1 MKRILIFNDTTTIGG
16 AEILLIELLKHLSS
30 KSCEVTLL
38 IPYPTEDT
46 TLVDSVPKNVEI
58 RYLYKKQP
66 TPLQRQIAI
75 NSMVFIPRLYSKF
88 LGLDSPQ
95 YDIVV
100 CFKDSFYSI
109 PFSRLTGTKFIWIH
123 TQPYARVISK
133 RNVREFVS
141 SALNKIQ
148 LGRLSKSFRRYK
160 KVLCVSP
167 TCKSEFIRVY
177 ENGYD
182 RPNIELMFNALDLS
196 HIEEKAKELVDLPEE
211 DVLTFVVVH
220 RFSPEKRID
229 RMITIT
235 RRLLSEGYKFRIYI
249 LGKGI
254 EFDKIGRMVDE
265 NDVSH
270 IIHLKGYLENP
281 FPYIRASD
289 WLVCCSS
296 RESFSLVLLEAIAL
310 DTPIITTN
318 CGGPVDVID
327 SGKYGILTE
336 NSTESLYL
344 AMKRVLDDPSLRDY
358 YLSKKEESL
367 SRFNYQEWLNKIDS
381 MFDI

>member
-30 KSCEVTLL
+30 KLCEVTLL
-38 IPYPTEDT
+38 IPYPTEDM
-46 TLVDSVPKNVEI
+46 TLVDNVPKNI
-58 RYLYKKQP
+58 GIKYLYKKQP
-66 TPLQRQIAI
+66 SPFQRQIAI
-75 NSMVFIPRLYSKF
+75 NSMVFAPRLYSKF
-88 LGLDSPQ
+88 VGINSSK
-95 YDIVV
+95 YDIAV
-100 CFKDSFYSI
+100 CFKDSFYAI
-109 PFSRLTGTKFIWIH
+109 PFSRLKGTKFIWIH
-123 TQPYARVISK
+123 TQPYEREVSK
-133 RNVREFVS
+133 RNMREFIS
-141 SALNKIQ
+141 SVLNKIQ
-148 LGRLSKSFRRYK
+148 LGRLSKSFRRYN

-177 ENGYD
+177 EGGNE

-196 HIEEKAKELVDLPEE
+196 HIENKANAKIDLPEE
-211 DVLTFVVVH
+211 AVLTFVVVH

-229 RMITIT
+229 RMITISQ
-235 RRLLSEGYKFRIYI
+235 RLVSEGYKFRIYI
-249 LGKGI
+249 LGKGS
-254 EFDKIGRMVDE
+254 EFDNITKMIADNNLGDR
-265 NDVSH
+265 
-270 IIHLKGYLENP
+270 IHLKGYLENP
-281 FPYIRASD
+281 FPYIKASD

-296 RESFSLVLLEAIAL
+296 RESFSLVLLEATML

-344 AMKRVLDDPSLRDY
+344 AMKKVLDDPSLRDY
-358 YLSKKEESL
+358 FLSKKEESL
-367 SRFNYQEWLNKIDS
+367 SRFNYQEWLNKIDR